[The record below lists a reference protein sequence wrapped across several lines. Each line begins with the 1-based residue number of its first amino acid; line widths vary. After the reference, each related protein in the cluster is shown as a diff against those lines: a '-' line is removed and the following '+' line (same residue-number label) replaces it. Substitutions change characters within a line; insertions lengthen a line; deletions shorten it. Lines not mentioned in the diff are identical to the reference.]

1 LRKLNEFDAVSAYTK
16 NYHDIY
22 VGMHE
27 AINQIEIDQIGQV
40 HGHQDKSGQELN
52 HIKKL
57 NVLADELAMRAI
69 KEFDSSK
76 LEWNSEIGPIPKID
90 GAPITNK
97 EEMLLSIAVEREE
110 FE

>member
-1 LRKLNEFDAVSAYTK
+1 
-16 NYHDIY
+16 
-22 VGMHE
+22 
-27 AINQIEIDQIGQV
+27 V
-40 HGHQDKSGQELN
+40 HGHQDISGQELN

-90 GAPITNK
+90 GAPISPIRK
-97 EEMLLSIAVEREE
+97 KCS
-110 FE
+110 